1 MKTNL
6 LFLFT
11 LLCSLFV
18 NVNAANFVIADF
30 ENKNI
35 GDTYALKA
43 WNTVDGNA
51 KVAADPA
58 NANKKAINVVTTNWD
73 AILKLDV
80 TLPSGKTLGDYDSF
94 SFDIYFATNAN
105 DENPNY
111 KNMFIYIDGEKK
123 YESTGY
129 AKQGEVQK
137 WTTREFV
144 LADLNLSDTEKA
156 KTSFTIAFG
165 VSTNKGDYYIDNVK
179 LAGGTTSEPEN
190 GFVVIDNFNN
200 KTIGDPYTLKA
211 WNEVDGSASVAADPT
226 NASNNV
232 VNVVTTNWDAI
243 LILTATLPSGKHLSD
258 YESFLFD
265 LYIGPNANDENP
277 NYKNMFIFIDNEKKL
292 EGTGYSKQV
301 DLEKWTTK
309 EFLLADLNLTDTE
322 KAKTSFTIAFGIST
336 NKGNYYIDNVK
347 LKEAVGSGIENEN
360 AISDLYVLNNILYWG
375 DKTASE
381 VHVLDL
387 KGTSIS
393 ITKNASSV
401 DLVDLPRGVSLIK
414 ITIDGK
420 SFIHKI
426 IK

>member
-43 WNTVDGNA
+43 WYEADGNA

-58 NANKKAINVVTTNWD
+58 NANKKAINVITTNWD

-179 LAGGTTSEPEN
+179 LEGTSSPEPEN
-190 GFVVIDNFNN
+190 GFVVIDNFNS
-200 KTIGDPYTLKA
+200 KTIGDAYALKA
-211 WNEVDGSASVAADPT
+211 WYEEDGSASVAADPA
-226 NASNNV
+226 NAGNNV

-243 LILTATLPSGKHLSD
+243 LKLEATLPSGKQLKD
-258 YESFLFD
+258 YETFMFD
-265 LYIGPNANDENP
+265 IYIGDNANDENP
-277 NYKNMFIFIDNEKKL
+277 NFKNMFVYIDNEKKY
-292 EGTGYSKQV
+292 ESTGYAKQA
-301 DLEKWTTK
+301 EMKTWTTR
-309 EFLLADLNLTDTE
+309 EFVLADLNLSDTE

-347 LKEAVGSGIENEN
+347 LKEAEGSGIENQETVSN
-360 AISDLYVLNNILYWG
+360 VYVLDNILYWG

-381 VHVLDL
+381 VQILDL
-387 KGTSIS
+387 KGTSAS
-393 ITKNASSV
+393 LVKNASSL
-401 DLVDLPRGVSLIK
+401 DLSNLATGAYLIK

-420 SFIHKI
+420 SAVHKI